1 MARGKKHTKK
11 NTTSIGPETSMLPE
25 DYTIASIESA
35 SLESIF
41 TLPNPITNDNYNH
54 YEEGEEED
62 DEHGHDKSYE
72 FLTDAITDVS
82 DVPTEKRSKVRLMAL
97 KAAFKALTCHATC
110 PESWLLVQHRMSD
123 IVHACVWSVLK
134 SSKATEQYAAC
145 RCLEAM
151 SVVLGSNEEEFVEE
165 VMDSLMKAVKATGKD
180 GQVRSA
186 ALRALS
192 MSLFVC
198 SSSGS
203 SSTLFVMGLCGEVC
217 RERWRGEDVVPYLR
231 ATALR
236 CWSLLATTV
245 DDVYVAGE
253 ESNILPRLQ
262 ECLDHSDVELRAA
275 AGECVA
281 LIHETRL
288 NMGLEDGEGDEI
300 RNASERKYRRGSWD
314 GTEWEMIMDELKQR
328 VSELAV
334 EYGHHMSKKAK
345 KEQRSIFR
353 DIVATVVDDEEPSH
367 VVSFRGGDIML
378 NSWHD
383 IVQLD
388 FVRHCLQQGFQIQLM
403 TNPTLYD
410 IFVGA
415 NGGMLS
421 EAVDRLSQL
430 EKRLYM
436 SKTSDVAKAKDK
448 NLRKK
453 RLNRENQK
461 NAFLSADGD
470 YIS

>member
-1 MARGKKHTKK
+1 
-11 NTTSIGPETSMLPE
+11 MLPE
-25 DYTIASIESA
+25 DYTIASIESS

-41 TLPNPITNDNYNH
+41 TLHNHNAPPTNDNNNNNNNNDEDEDED
-54 YEEGEEED
+54 EENRL
-62 DEHGHDKSYE
+62 DKSFEY
-72 FLTDAITDVS
+72 LTDAITDVC

-97 KAAFKALTCHATC
+97 KTAFKALTCHATC
-110 PESWLLVQHRMSD
+110 EESRINIVEYQMSE

-151 SVVLGSNEEEFVEE
+151 SIVLGSNQEEFVEE
-165 VMDSLMKAVKATGKD
+165 VMDSLIKAVKATGKD

-198 SSSGS
+198 SSSDS
-203 SSTLFVMGLCGEVC
+203 SSTLFVMGLCMEVC

-262 ECLDHSDVELRAA
+262 ECLDHSDVGLRAA

-314 GTEWEMIMDELKQR
+314 GTEWEVIMDELKQR

-353 DIVATVVDDEEPSH
+353 DIVATVVEDGEPSH